1 LLQSNQFDTTWQT
14 QNASVTGGQSG
25 YDGTNNAWLL
35 EVTATG
41 SYRRVHQSGINLDV
55 NTFSIYAKANT
66 SNFLFLLNNKS
77 STDAIA
83 WFDLSDGSIGGVN
96 GAIDTSIESV
106 GNGWY
111 RCSITSV
118 FADNQYFVSVAD
130 GISDIT
136 STTGASLYIQDAQL
150 EQGLVATD
158 YIETGASTAKAGIL
172 ENMPRLDYSGGA
184 SCPSLLLEPQ
194 RTNLVEYSEYFQE
207 WHTNSNVSFSTNEAT
222 SPEGLTN
229 ATKLT
234 ATSTSNS
241 YVRDNLNAPA
251 GNNVFSVFAKYE
263 DCQYI
268 SLRSNFYTGGDEFEV
283 WFDIQNGVKGG
294 STGDNVTYNI
304 EDYGNDWYRCYAVFN
319 IDVGDTSGYCYVYLS
334 STDESFNV
342 VNGTGALLYG
352 GQLEAGSYPTSY
364 IPTYG
369 TSQTRSAD
377 SGVSDVDSLLTS
389 NATYTWMVEFIV
401 PEMMLTGGGEIT
413 FRDAGG
419 SSQLRIYCN
428 QNNMVQLRVEDNS
441 QNYYIPVSVG
451 DTAKCLFQCT
461 NGLVKGFYNGVLV
474 KTFTI
479 DTGMDAQK
487 IHLGPPVAAPE
498 VKQVLLFNTALTD
511 SECIALTTL

>member
-1 LLQSNQFDTTWQT
+1 LYSIRPTDGSGDFTFSRGSNLAATRVDVNGLIEKAKVNNLRYSNVFD
-14 QNASVTGGQSG
+14 NANWVKSSVSVTGGQTG
-25 YDGTNNAWLL
+25 FDGSSNAWLL
-35 EVTATG
+35 TKTG
-41 SYRRVHQSGINLDV
+41 TNGSIYQSQSYSGLQ
-55 NTFSIYAKANT
+55 TLSFYAKANT
-66 SNFLFLLNNKS
+66 
-77 STDAIA
+77 TD
-83 WFDLSDGSIGGVN
+83 WVRLRNGSGYSYFDVANGVVGGTI
-96 GAIDTSIESV
+96 IDIDS
-106 GNGWY
+106 
-111 RCSITSV
+111 SITSV
-118 FADNQYFVSVAD
+118 GGGWYRIAVAYNGTIGISQLYVAD
-130 GISDIT
+130 SDGDT
-136 STTGASLYIQDAQL
+136 SGTSGSVYIQFPQL
-150 EQGLVATD
+150 EEGLVARQYVDAPTD
-158 YIETGASTAKAGIL
+158 AVVEGLTADL
-172 ENMPRLDYSGGA
+172 PRLDYSGGA

-319 IDVGDTSGYCYVYLS
+319 IDAGDTSGYCYVYLS

-352 GQLEAGSYPTSY
+352 GQLEAGTYPTSY

-369 TSQTRSAD
+369 TSQTRS
-377 SGVSDVDSLLTS
+377 SR
-389 NATYTWMVEFIV
+389 Y
-401 PEMMLTGGGEIT
+401 
-413 FRDAGG
+413 R
-419 SSQLRIYCN
+419 
-428 QNNMVQLRVEDNS
+428 
-441 QNYYIPVSVG
+441 
-451 DTAKCLFQCT
+451 
-461 NGLVKGFYNGVLV
+461 
-474 KTFTI
+474 
-479 DTGMDAQK
+479 
-487 IHLGPPVAAPE
+487 HH
-498 VKQVLLFNTALTD
+498 
-511 SECIALTTL
+511 

>member
-1 LLQSNQFDTTWQT
+1 
-14 QNASVTGGQSG
+14 
-25 YDGTNNAWLL
+25 
-35 EVTATG
+35 
-41 SYRRVHQSGINLDV
+41 
-55 NTFSIYAKANT
+55 
-66 SNFLFLLNNKS
+66 
-77 STDAIA
+77 
-83 WFDLSDGSIGGVN
+83 
-96 GAIDTSIESV
+96 
-106 GNGWY
+106 
-111 RCSITSV
+111 
-118 FADNQYFVSVAD
+118 
-130 GISDIT
+130 
-136 STTGASLYIQDAQL
+136 
-150 EQGLVATD
+150 
-158 YIETGASTAKAGIL
+158 
-172 ENMPRLDYSGGA
+172 
-184 SCPSLLLEPQ
+184 
-194 RTNLVEYSEYFQE
+194 
-207 WHTNSNVSFSTNEAT
+207 
-222 SPEGLTN
+222 
-229 ATKLT
+229 
-234 ATSTSNS
+234 
-241 YVRDNLNAPA
+241 
-251 GNNVFSVFAKYE
+251 VFSVFAKYE